1 MSTEIA
7 RKRMRIDVNRYQ
19 KMVATGVLT
28 RDDKIELIDG
38 EMLEMSPL
46 GLKHIAV
53 TNRLTKLFVLALGD
67 AAVVSPGCPVDVS
80 EFSEPEPD
88 LCILRARADMYE
100 GKHPEAVD
108 VLLLIEVSDISLAF
122 DLGAKRAL
130 YARAAIPEYWIAD
143 VPGRTLRVFRE
154 PQGDEYLQQTRHLAG
169 SVVHPLAFPA
179 LGVDVAA
186 LFP

>member
-19 KMVATGVLT
+19 KMVAAGVLT

-38 EMLEMSPL
+38 EMLEMAPI
-46 GLKHIAV
+46 GMKHV
-53 TNRLTKLFVLALGD
+53 YVLSRLNKLFVFGVGD
-67 AAVVSPGCPVDVS
+67 AGIVVPGCPVDVN

-88 LCILRARADMYE
+88 LCVLRPRIDQYAGRHAE
-100 GKHPEAVD
+100 SAD
-108 VLLLIEVSDISLAF
+108 VLLLIEVSDSSLAF
-122 DLGAKRAL
+122 DLGVKRAL
-130 YARAAIPEYWIAD
+130 YARAAIAEYWVAD

-154 PQGDEYLQQTRHLAG
+154 PQGDEYLQQTLHLAG
-169 SVVHPLAFPA
+169 SGVHPLAFPA